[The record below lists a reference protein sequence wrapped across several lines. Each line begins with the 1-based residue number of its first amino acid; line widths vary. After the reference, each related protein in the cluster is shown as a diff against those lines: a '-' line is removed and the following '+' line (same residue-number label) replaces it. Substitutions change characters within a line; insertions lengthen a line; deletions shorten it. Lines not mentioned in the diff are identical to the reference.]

1 VPSCG
6 GRIEIEFE
14 IATRVYYQDT
24 DAGGVVFHA
33 TYLDFLERARME
45 WMRARGFDARELA
58 SRFRLVFIVRK
69 LEIAYMKPALLD
81 DLVTVSAAVEKMGRA
96 QLTFAQQVRRDDE
109 TLARATVNVACVE
122 AGGLKPA
129 PLPEEIRASL
139 AQAAPPRPTEMTRAG
154 QTRRH
159 LNRV

>member
-1 VPSCG
+1 M
-6 GRIEIEFE
+6 
-14 IATRVYYQDT
+14 RVYYQDT

-58 SRFRLVFIVRK
+58 SRFRLVFIVRQ
-69 LEIAYMKPALLD
+69 LQIAYMKPALLD

-96 QLTFAQQVRRDDE
+96 QVTFAQEVRRDGE
-109 TLARATVNVACVE
+109 ALMRASVNVACV
-122 AGGLKPA
+122 AADSLKPM
-129 PLPEEIRASL
+129 PFPEEIRASL
-139 AQAAPPRPTEMTRAG
+139 AQRTIAATEIIRAG
-154 QTRRH
+154 QPRRQ

>member
-1 VPSCG
+1 MPSSG
-6 GRIEIEFE
+6 GRTKIEFE
-14 IATRVYYQDT
+14 IPVRVYYQDT

-58 SRFRLVFIVRK
+58 SRFRLVFIVRQ
-69 LEIAYMKPALLD
+69 LQIAYMKPALLD

-96 QLTFAQQVRRDDE
+96 QVTFAQEVRRDGE
-109 TLARATVNVACVE
+109 ALMRASVNVACV
-122 AGGLKPA
+122 AADSLKPM
-129 PLPEEIRASL
+129 PFPEEIRASL
-139 AQAAPPRPTEMTRAG
+139 AQGTIAATEIIRAG
-154 QTRRH
+154 QPRRQ

>member
-1 VPSCG
+1 M
-6 GRIEIEFE
+6 
-14 IATRVYYQDT
+14 YYQDT
-24 DAGGVVFHA
+24 DAGGVMFHA

-81 DLVTVSAAVEKMGRA
+81 DLVSVTAAVEKMGRA
-96 QLTFAQQVRRDDE
+96 QLTFAQRVRRDGE
-109 TLARATVNVACVE
+109 TLVRAAVNVACVE
-122 AGGLKPA
+122 AGSLRPA
-129 PLPEEIRASL
+129 PFPEEIRASL
-139 AQAAPPRPTEMTRAG
+139 AQEAPLATSEITRSG
-154 QTRRH
+154 QPRRH

>member
-1 VPSCG
+1 M
-6 GRIEIEFE
+6 EFE
-14 IATRVYYQDT
+14 IPARVYYQDT
-24 DAGGVVFHA
+24 DAGGVMFHA

-45 WMRARGFDARELA
+45 WMRARGFDARELGG
-58 SRFRLVFIVRK
+58 RFGLVFIVRK
-69 LEIAYMKPALLD
+69 LEIAYLKPALLD

-122 AGGLKPA
+122 AGGLRPV

-139 AQAAPPRPTEMTRAG
+139 AQAAPPATTEMT
-154 QTRRH
+154 
-159 LNRV
+159 

>member
-1 VPSCG
+1 M
-6 GRIEIEFE
+6 
-14 IATRVYYQDT
+14 RVYYQDT
-24 DAGGVVFHA
+24 DAGGVMFHA

-58 SRFRLVFIVRK
+58 GRFRLVFIVRQ

-81 DLVTVSAAVEKMGRA
+81 DLVTVSAAVEKIGRA
-96 QLTFAQQVRRDDE
+96 QLTFAQQVRRDGE

-122 AGGLKPA
+122 AGSLRPA
-129 PLPEEIRASL
+129 PFPEEIRASL
-139 AQAAPPRPTEMTRAG
+139 AQGATPARTEIAQAG
-154 QTRRH
+154 QPRRH